1 VQAATVNATT
11 HTGGSGVF
19 SANVGA
25 NHVNVTNTVQAA
37 TVNATT
43 AVTAG
48 QLTVAS
54 GSTYGIDLS
63 RVGAG
68 NTTLRITGGSTAG
81 NDAVLR
87 ADIANTTGSTGVY
100 FGDSDTSGIGRIMYE
115 HTGDYMRFYTS
126 STEKMRIDTG
136 GNVGISNTNPISALT
151 VTGDGRFSANLNA
164 SHVNVTN
171 SVQADNVNGNTG
183 TFAGNVTASY
193 FVGTATEAIYADLA
207 ENYQADATYDPGTV
221 LVFGGEQEVTV
232 TSVSHDERVA
242 GIVSTNPA
250 YLMNTGSGSVAVGL
264 TGRLPCMVQGPVDKG
279 TLLVTSATPGVAQAL
294 DKAQWTPGCVIGKSL
309 EAIES
314 DSVALI
320 EVAVGRD

>member
-25 NHVNVTNTVQAA
+25 NHVNVTNSVQAA

-43 AVTAG
+43 AVTA
-48 QLTVAS
+48 QAATITANAS
-54 GSTYGIDLS
+54 
-63 RVGAG
+63 
-68 NTTLRITGGSTAG
+68 
-81 NDAVLR
+81 
-87 ADIANTTGSTGVY
+87 
-100 FGDSDTSGIGRIMYE
+100 
-115 HTGDYMRFYTS
+115 
-126 STEKMRIDTG
+126 
-136 GNVGISNTNPISALT
+136 
-151 VTGDGRFSANLNA
+151 A

-171 SVQADNVNGNTG
+171 SVQAATVNATTALTALAGTFSANAAASHINVTNSVQAATVNATGNIQVSHVNVTNSVQAATINATTG

-264 TGRLPCMVQGPVDKG
+264 TGRLPCMVQGPVNKG

-309 EAIES
+309 EAIEG